1 MNRLQHLFR
10 RLRHAPAFT
19 GITLLTLAI
28 GIGANMAVFS
38 LVESVLLKPLP
49 YARPQELVA
58 IWHKAAALGGGDLN
72 MSPSTYF
79 TYREENRTFQDVG
92 LWDSGTASVTGLA
105 EPEEVRVLMVG
116 DGLLPLL
123 GISPVL
129 GLWFSREDDR
139 PGTQETVILT
149 YGYWQQKFAGDR
161 NVIGR
166 MLQVD
171 SRPRQIVGVLPPNFR
186 FLDLNP
192 VLLLPQRLDRSKV
205 VVGQFGYQAIAR
217 LKPGVTLAQ
226 ANADVGRMI
235 PMMYRF
241 PLPPGASRR
250 MFEDARIEPN
260 LRPLKHDVVGDVGS
274 VLWVLM
280 GMIGI
285 VLLIA
290 CANIANLLLVR
301 AEGRQQEL
309 AVRTALG
316 ADWRQIASE
325 LLFES
330 VGLALAGGALGLVLA
345 WAALRWLRASGPAN
359 LPRLD
364 EISIDPWVLLFGFA
378 ISLIAGVLFGLLPV
392 FKFAGPRSAGVLRQG
407 GRTSSHSR
415 QRHRAR
421 AALVIVQVALALV
434 LLIAS
439 GLMIRTFQAMRRV
452 QPGFTRPEHVQ
463 AMRISIPSA
472 LVNDPHAVVRMQHEI
487 AQRIAQIPGVES
499 AAFASGL
506 TMERYRTFDPIMAED
521 HPTREGKLPPI
532 RRFKFASP
540 GFLGTVGNPMIAG
553 RDFTWTD
560 VYNMMPVAIVTEN
573 VAREIWGL
581 PVAALGKRIREN
593 IKAPW
598 REIIGVT
605 GNERDEGVEHKAS
618 TTVYWPAMMRN
629 FWSNEVAIRRDVSYA
644 IRSRRAGTES
654 FRTEIQQAVWSVNS
668 SLPVANVRTLEEIYR
683 KSMARTSFMLMMLA
697 IAGGMALLLGVVGI
711 YGVISYA
718 VSQRTREIGIR
729 MALGARQMELT
740 GMFVRHGLLLAA
752 IGVAGGLGAAITIT
766 RAMKALLFEVQP
778 VDPITYVA
786 VSAALFGAAAV
797 ATFVPSLRASG
808 VDPVEALR
816 AE

>member
-1 MNRLQHLFR
+1 MKYRLQHFLR
-10 RLRHAPAFT
+10 RLRNAPAFT
-19 GITLLTLAI
+19 GITLLMLAV
-28 GIGANMAVFS
+28 GIGANAAVFGV
-38 LVESVLLKPLP
+38 VESVLLKPLP
-49 YARPQELVA
+49 YPRPQELVA
-58 IWHKAAALGGGDLN
+58 IWHKAGVTRGDLN
-72 MSPSTYF
+72 ISPSTYF
-79 TYREENRTFQDVG
+79 TYREENRSFQDVG
-92 LWDSGTASVTGLA
+92 LWDNGSASVTGLA
-105 EPEEVRVLMVG
+105 EPEEVQVLMVG

-123 GISPVL
+123 GIRPVL
-129 GLWFSREDDR
+129 GRWFSREDDQ
-139 PGTQETVILT
+139 PGTPETVILT
-149 YGYWQQKFAGDR
+149 YGYWQRKFAGDR
-161 NVIGR
+161 NIIGR

-171 SRPRQIVGVLPPNFR
+171 SRPRQIVGVLPAKFR
-186 FLDLNP
+186 FLDLKP

-205 VVGQFGYQAIAR
+205 FVGQFGYQAIAR

-241 PLPPGASRR
+241 PLPPGVSRR

-260 LRPLKHDVVGDVGS
+260 VRPLKQDVVGDIGS

-290 CANIANLLLVR
+290 CANVANLLLVR

-316 ADWRQIASE
+316 ADWRQIAGE

-330 VGLALAGGALGLVLA
+330 VGLALAGGTLGLGVA

-364 EISIDPWVLLFGFA
+364 EISIDPWVSLFGVLISLLAGLLFG
-378 ISLIAGVLFGLLPV
+378 LIPV
-392 FKFAGPRSAGVLRQG
+392 FKHSGLTSGPVLRQG

-415 QRHRAR
+415 ERHRAR
-421 AALVIVQVALALV
+421 AGLVILQVALALV

-452 QPGFTRPEHVQ
+452 QPGFIHPEHVQ

-472 LVNDPHAVVRMQHEI
+472 LVRDPQAAVRMQDEI
-487 AQRIAQIPGVES
+487 GRRIAQIPGVQS
-499 AAFASGL
+499 AGFASAL
-506 TMERYRTFDPIMAED
+506 TMEPYRSFDPIMAED
-521 HPTREGKLPPI
+521 HPTREGKMPPI

-540 GFLGTVGNPMIAG
+540 GFLATVGNPLIAG

-560 VYNMMPVAIVTEN
+560 VYNMMPVAIITEDM
-573 VAREIWGL
+573 ARELWGS
-581 PVAALGKRIREN
+581 PSAALGKRIREN
-593 IKAPW
+593 LNAPW

-605 GNERDEGVEHKAS
+605 GGERDDGVEHKAS
-618 TTVYWPAMMRN
+618 TTVYWPAMMRK
-629 FWSNEVAIRRDVSYA
+629 FWGNDVIVRRDVSYA
-644 IRSRRAGTES
+644 IRSTRAGTES
-654 FRTEIQQAVWSVNS
+654 FRKEIQQAVWSVSS
-668 SLPVANVRTLEEIYR
+668 SLPVANVRTLDDIYR
-683 KSMARTSFMLMMLA
+683 KSMARTSFMLVMLA
-697 IAGGMALLLGVVGI
+697 IAGGMALLLGIVGI

-729 MALGARQMELT
+729 MALGARQTELT

-752 IGVAGGLGAAITIT
+752 IGVAGGLAAAMAVT
-766 RAMKALLFEVQP
+766 RGMKALLFEVQP
-778 VDPITYVA
+778 VDLVTYLA
-786 VSAALFGAAAV
+786 VSAALFGAAAL
-797 ATFVPSLRASG
+797 ASFIPSLRASA